1 MRVGEIKVSVIIPCY
16 NHADYLRLCLRSI
29 FHQTFKWFEVIVVD
43 DASTDNT
50 PYVIKEFKDS
60 RLCYVRHRKN
70 LGVSSALNTGIN
82 LSRGEFIAIIGAD
95 DLMKPD
101 NLFVKVDV
109 LSKYPSIGLVYSNA
123 EIIDEDGTIIG
134 LAKKQ
139 KSDGKLFVE
148 KTFDKLLY
156 GNFITASSVMVRK
169 SCFEK
174 VGLFDT
180 ELHYAEDWDMWLRLA
195 YFYNFGYV
203 DIPLVQYRLHL
214 RTKSLSQ
221 QNYSEN
227 KDLAYMERII
237 NKIFFEFSLQKEG
250 YSYRKIYWSN
260 YLRMLNN
267 KLGILPTYQ
276 VIRFYVKGIKM
287 YPNYLNNLKRNIIF
301 ILRLIWYFM
310 LPRQLL
316 VYLRHFRF
324 KYNLWISHF
333 LR

>member
-1 MRVGEIKVSVIIPCY
+1 MQVGEIKVSVIIPCY
-16 NHADYLRLCLRSI
+16 NHADYLRLCLRSV
-29 FHQTFKWFEVIVVD
+29 FHQTFKGFEVIVVD

-50 PYVIKEFKDS
+50 PNVIKEFKDS

-70 LGVSSALNTGIN
+70 FGVSSALNTGIN

-101 NLFVKVDV
+101 NLFVKVDI

-148 KTFDKLLY
+148 KPFDRLLY

-227 KDLAYMERII
+227 KDLAYMERVI

-260 YLRMLNN
+260 YFRMLNN

-276 VIRFYVKGIKM
+276 IMKLYICAIKK
-287 YPNYLNNLKRNIIF
+287 YPNYLKNLKKIIIF
-301 ILRLIWYFM
+301 LMKLICYSILPKKLLIILRQFRYKYH
-310 LPRQLL
+310 LL
-316 VYLRHFRF
+316 M
-324 KYNLWISHF
+324 S
-333 LR
+333 